1 MSAQKWPE
9 IDTENYLKLKS
20 MRSCII
26 GFGLWDIDMIN
37 FSGDVKK
44 MLQLD
49 LVSVIQLMEKCE
61 AVLRLLSQCTSEVVD
76 GHEQVCLC

>member
-1 MSAQKWPE
+1 
-9 IDTENYLKLKS
+9 
-20 MRSCII
+20 
-26 GFGLWDIDMIN
+26 MIN

-49 LVSVIQLMEKCE
+49 LVSVIQRMEKCE
-61 AVLRLLSQCTSEVVD
+61 AVLRLLSQCTSEVVG